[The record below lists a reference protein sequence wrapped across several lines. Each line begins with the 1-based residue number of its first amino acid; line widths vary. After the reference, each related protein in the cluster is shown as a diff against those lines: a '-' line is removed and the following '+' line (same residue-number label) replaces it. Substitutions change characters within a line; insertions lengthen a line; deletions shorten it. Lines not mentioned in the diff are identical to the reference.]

1 MAPSAA
7 EIQVTFDCS
16 DPHAQ
21 ARWWANLLGY
31 EVQDAHDFVTGLL
44 EQGVVGTDDVVEID
58 GRRAFADGAAAFD
71 PKSAGPRLYFQLVPE
86 GKVAKN
92 RVHLDVAIGP
102 AEPDT
107 EVERVTALG
116 AVFVESQSQGGHRWA
131 VMRDPEGN
139 EFCLH

>member
-1 MAPSAA
+1 VAPPAA
-7 EIQVTFDCS
+7 ELQVTVDCA

-31 EVQDAHDFVTGLL
+31 EVQDGHDFVTALL
-44 EQGVVGTDDVVEID
+44 EEGTIGPDDVVEVD

-71 PKSAGPRLYFQLVPE
+71 PAGTGPRLYFQLVPE

-92 RVHLDVAIGP
+92 RVHLDVAVNP
-102 AEPDT
+102 AALDD
-107 EVERVTALG
+107 EVERVVALG
-116 AVFVESQSQGGHRWA
+116 ATFVESRRQGDHRWA